1 MFIAPIPKDYRS
13 SFRSE
18 MLIDKL
24 KCVFGFK
31 WNLVFAVR
39 FSHSAPK
46 GACLVESVVEV
57 YKHFT
62 PKRGLEK
69 LNSRYQRREFGVRRL
84 DAALVAR

>member
-1 MFIAPIPKDYRS
+1 MFIAPISKDYRS

-18 MLIDKL
+18 ILIDKL
-24 KCVFGFK
+24 KCVFVFK
-31 WNLVFAVR
+31 WNLVFAMV

-62 PKRGLEK
+62 PSGVKRVNPVWVDLATHKSGNK
-69 LNSRYQRREFGVRRL
+69 LPHSK
-84 DAALVAR
+84 